1 MRIPVTDRRL
11 ERFDAYLSRRPVGF
25 IGFVLIVFGILT
37 AVSPQHQYVVSTVF
51 LSAGGAI
58 EVTVIS
64 AELLLSSR
72 RKRREREN
80 ETEAIGV

>member
-1 MRIPVTDRRL
+1 MRIPVTDSRL

-25 IGFVLIVFGILT
+25 IGFVLIVFGVLT
-37 AVSPQHQYVVSTVF
+37 AVSPQRQYVVTAVF
-51 LSAGGAI
+51 LSVGGII

-72 RKRREREN
+72 RKRRERESEA
-80 ETEAIGV
+80 ETVSV